1 MAPSFVICVMSV
13 VAAFAVLCSPETKDK
28 PLPESIDD
36 FDAGPFYRWVC
47 GGKKEVI
54 TLKNTFKTASNL

>member
-1 MAPSFVICVMSV
+1 MSV